1 LNQPTYSIVIPIY
14 DEDGTLREL
23 HSRLSAVLDVLDG
36 PAEVIF
42 VDDGSRDMSYPIMID
57 ISGSDARFKVARLSR
72 NFGHQVA
79 ITAGLDLARGDA
91 VAVMD
96 GDLQHPPEVI
106 PVMSSLWREG
116 YDIVYGVMEQRTES
130 WFKRTSAR
138 AFYWLLK
145 RLTDIEVPPAAGDFR
160 LVDRQ
165 ALDAFLAMRER
176 NRYIRG
182 MFSWIGYRQIGVPYQ
197 CPPRFAGRS
206 KYSLSRMLKLARDG
220 VIGFSNVPLQ
230 LVLNIG
236 FMVSAA
242 SFLLGLFAIIV
253 KATGV
258 FAVPGWAS
266 IVVLI
271 SFVGGIQLIVLGVV
285 GEYIAR
291 IYDEVKLRPLYLLT
305 QLHGFDEEQVAAIAR
320 NKSTV
325 R

>member
-14 DEDGTLREL
+14 NEDESLREL
-23 HSRLSAVLDVLDG
+23 HRRLCLVLDELDG
-36 PAEVIF
+36 TAEVIL

-57 ISGSDARFKVARLSR
+57 ISTSDPRFKVARLSR

-79 ITAGLDLARGDA
+79 ITAGLDLASGDA
-91 VAVMD
+91 VTVMD

-106 PVMSSLWREG
+106 PVMAKHWREG
-116 YDIVYGVMEQRTES
+116 YDVVYGVMEQRAES

-138 AFYWLLK
+138 AFYRLLR
-145 RLTDIEVPPAAGDFR
+145 RLTEIEVPQAAGDFR

-165 ALDAFLAMRER
+165 PLDAFLSMRER

-182 MFSWIGYRQIGVPYQ
+182 MFSWIGYRQIGVPYK
-197 CPPRFAGRS
+197 CPPRFAGSS

-230 LVLNIG
+230 LVLNVG
-236 FMVSAA
+236 FIVSAA
-242 SFLLGLFAIIV
+242 SFLLGLFAIVV

-271 SFVGGIQLIVLGVV
+271 SFVGGIQLVVLGVV

-305 QLHGFDEEQVAAIAR
+305 QLHGFDEEQVAALAR
-320 NKSTV
+320 TKSTL